1 MTGPDP
7 ARPSGTAPFL
17 PAQWWALPVLRRR
30 QIAGA
35 VAVAIALVLVA
46 VVWMLAGGG
55 EDGTAAA
62 VETDAEATVD
72 TDAEADAFVAALPS
86 ERVATWDRLAQCES
100 GGDWSA
106 DSGNGFYGGLQFTL
120 ESWAAVGGTGSPA
133 ANSRDEQIM
142 RAERLYDDQGWG
154 AWPNCSAT
162 LGLT

>member
-1 MTGPDP
+1 MTGPEP
-7 ARPSGTAPFL
+7 ARPSGPAPFL
-17 PAQWWALPVLRRR
+17 PARWWALPVHRRR

-35 VAVAIALVLVA
+35 VAVAIALVLVG

-55 EDGTAAA
+55 EDGTAAE
-62 VETDAEATVD
+62 VETES
-72 TDAEADAFVAALPS
+72 EADVFVAALPS

-120 ESWAAVGGTGSPA
+120 QSWAAVGGTGSPA
-133 ANSRDEQIM
+133 ANSRNEQIM
-142 RAERLYDDQGWG
+142 RGEMLYDDQGWG